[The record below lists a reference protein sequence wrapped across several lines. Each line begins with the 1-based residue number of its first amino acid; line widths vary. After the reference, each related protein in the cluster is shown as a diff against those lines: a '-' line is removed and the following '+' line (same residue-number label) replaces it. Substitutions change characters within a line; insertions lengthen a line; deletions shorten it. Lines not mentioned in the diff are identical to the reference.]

1 MRGVSVSLNHLLSLF
16 LILGLPQPSQP
27 LPVAS
32 GLSASSPL
40 ASLSPLCL
48 FSVAPRRRR
57 REMNGALP
65 RPSVS
70 CVCEG
75 VPQLPA
81 LAASTHRQADAEKGG
96 RAQRREREE
105 RSSWCCGIQGPAWS
119 AGDGE
124 RLWRERQTRR
134 QLQRRREKRGFPLLP
149 RPWRR
154 SVSALAEQP
163 GAETVRWPA
172 SSGDFTRRDGTAFL
186 ASVGTPCPR
195 RPSVLGPLSTGRTC
209 LRRAAFSSFPLRSL
223 SISSRADASSSPQ
236 DAPPHRPSPSSV
248 SALVPHSLCRSSLR
262 LSSVRRG
269 ALHHCGCPEVFSS
282 CSPSSPAP
290 RRPPD
295 PPFPSRPRPHLPS
308 RSLSLLSSLSS
319 FPSSFVPSLSSPSS
333 SSSASRSVSSA
344 TFFAPSTTF
353 SFFFFPSSPSFASSL
368 VSSSSPFSSSRLN
381 ATHQDLPAL
390 APPGGDPPA
399 DLSSSSPGFLSVEV
413 DNFEPSPA
421 YLPPRLPVPMH
432 TFRPHP
438 ARQPGAAASLLPPI
452 APGVSPAPRLARAEA
467 RYQRLSPIKTRR
479 VLAEIKGMSIGRALA
494 HLATSPRRPAFQVF
508 KTIQSAL
515 ANAIHAFGAE
525 TLQPR
530 IKSITANNGPV
541 MKRPFFR
548 ARGKMDILRRPTTH
562 IRVILEV

>member
-1 MRGVSVSLNHLLSLF
+1 MQKREEERKGEREKREAVGAAVSKGPPGPQETVRGCGESVRQGGSCRGEERREDFLFSLVH
-16 LILGLPQPSQP
+16 GDD
-27 LPVAS
+27 
-32 GLSASSPL
+32 
-40 ASLSPLCL
+40 LSPL
-48 FSVAPRRRR
+48 
-57 REMNGALP
+57 
-65 RPSVS
+65 
-70 CVCEG
+70 
-75 VPQLPA
+75 
-81 LAASTHRQADAEKGG
+81 
-96 RAQRREREE
+96 
-105 RSSWCCGIQGPAWS
+105 
-119 AGDGE
+119 
-124 RLWRERQTRR
+124 
-134 QLQRRREKRGFPLLP
+134 
-149 RPWRR
+149 
-154 SVSALAEQP
+154 
-163 GAETVRWPA
+163 
-172 SSGDFTRRDGTAFL
+172 
-186 ASVGTPCPR
+186 
-195 RPSVLGPLSTGRTC
+195 
-209 LRRAAFSSFPLRSL
+209 
-223 SISSRADASSSPQ
+223 
-236 DAPPHRPSPSSV
+236 SPSSRE
-248 SALVPHSLCRSSLR
+248 PK
-262 LSSVRRG
+262 
-269 ALHHCGCPEVFSS
+269 
-282 CSPSSPAP
+282 
-290 RRPPD
+290 
-295 PPFPSRPRPHLPS
+295 
-308 RSLSLLSSLSS
+308 
-319 FPSSFVPSLSSPSS
+319 
-333 SSSASRSVSSA
+333 RSVSSA